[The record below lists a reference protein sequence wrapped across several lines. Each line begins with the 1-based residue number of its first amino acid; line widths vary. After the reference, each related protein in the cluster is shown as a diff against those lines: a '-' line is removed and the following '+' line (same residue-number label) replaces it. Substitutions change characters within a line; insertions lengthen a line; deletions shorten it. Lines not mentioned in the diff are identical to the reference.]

1 MTDLDKK
8 KLTAPSMRFFLVE
21 SRMVSLTIL
30 GNVWKLPLHSQ
41 NTQILYFLLGMSH
54 IKDGHS
60 KIQDDIQV
68 KINDQAVFFLKLLL
82 CNTNSGIYPINT
94 VALRV
99 FSPLYSSKQ
108 PSKHCKTHH
117 VISDRLSF
125 SQKKSAGTEP
135 ISFAICL

>member
-30 GNVWKLPLHSQ
+30 GDVWKLPLHSQ

-60 KIQDDIQV
+60 KI
-68 KINDQAVFFLKLLL
+68 
-82 CNTNSGIYPINT
+82 
-94 VALRV
+94 
-99 FSPLYSSKQ
+99 
-108 PSKHCKTHH
+108 
-117 VISDRLSF
+117 
-125 SQKKSAGTEP
+125 
-135 ISFAICL
+135 